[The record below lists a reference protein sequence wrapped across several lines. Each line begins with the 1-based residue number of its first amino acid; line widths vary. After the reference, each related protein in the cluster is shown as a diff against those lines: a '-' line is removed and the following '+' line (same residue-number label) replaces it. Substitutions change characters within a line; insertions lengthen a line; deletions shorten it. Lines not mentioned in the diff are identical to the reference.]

1 MSTPNTHLTASKLC
15 DINSKVSTI
24 KTELCKGLSSKN
36 PVNFSKITPQSIAGC
51 ALLKKYYL
59 AEQLLDLMNM
69 LEPLSEC
76 SIKLEH
82 PENLDINKIEQIVS
96 KCITKEL
103 NELHNSNE
111 FNTNNVKDDIK
122 KLDILVNELKTSL
135 NESSV
140 NSSTKNENVNFY
152 STRTTEAKP
161 EPVKVTNPTGHIE
174 NCLPNFITQE
184 VESELFSFLDNQNFG
199 TVTGGWSALN
209 FGEPYRYTG
218 SPTPGTQNTP
228 VPIPDPIKKVMDG
241 IRSEYP
247 NCDINQCTAN
257 KFSDNA
263 SKLSEHSD
271 NEISIRPESNIFTLS
286 LGSQRDLTFRDVT
299 TGAERIV
306 TTESRS
312 LYFMS
317 QPSQSLWTHRMDP
330 IDPRADNESEIRY
343 SLTFRCVG
351 SNFKNS
357 SIIIGDSNTR
367 NLKFGVGEGTFGRN
381 IPGKRV
387 EAFKIDEI
395 NPVDCCGYNKI
406 FIHCGIN
413 DIKQD
418 SITGPA
424 KVAACFRQLRDKVN
438 SIKLMC
444 PMSRVYVSPILPTKD
459 RALNE
464 RCLFF
469 NRLLFDFV
477 RESVG
482 GILTHD
488 FGIFCDSNGLL
499 SNEMGLYKKPYDKL
513 HLGSHGIHKIVE
525 IIRTCVYGTL
535 VKKSAKS
542 AMADKLYATAV
553 RGAPERRPQR

>member
-1 MSTPNTHLTASKLC
+1 MSTTDSHSPLTATKLC
-15 DINSKVSTI
+15 DISSKVSEI

-36 PVNFSKITPQSIAGC
+36 PVNFCNITPQMLLGC
-51 ALLKKYYL
+51 GALKKLFL
-59 AEQLLDLMNM
+59 AEQLLHLMN
-69 LEPLSEC
+69 LCEPLSDYD
-76 SIKLEH
+76 IKIQH
-82 PENLDINKIEQIVS
+82 PESLDIKEVKQVVNV
-96 KCITKEL
+96 CVTKEL
-103 NELHNSNE
+103 NQLNNSNE
-111 FNTNNVKDDIK
+111 FNFATVRDDIN
-122 KLDILVNELKTSL
+122 KLDKIMHELKTSI
-135 NESSV
+135 N
-140 NSSTKNENVNFY
+140 NSSKSENVNFCNTR
-152 STRTTEAKP
+152 STNEKP
-161 EPVKVTNPTGHIE
+161 EPVNITNPTDHIQDY
-174 NCLPNFITQE
+174 LPDFITPE
-184 VESELFSFLDNQNFG
+184 VESELSDFLVKQDFG

-209 FGEPYRYTG
+209 YGEPYQYTG
-218 SPTPGTQNTP
+218 SPTPRTQTTA
-228 VPIPDPIKKVMDG
+228 VPIPDPIKKVVDG
-241 IRSEYP
+241 IKTKYP

-257 KFSDNA
+257 EFSDNT

-271 NEISIRPESNIFTLS
+271 NEITIRPESNIFTLS

-306 TTESRS
+306 TTESCS

-330 IDPRADNESEIRY
+330 VDPRTDNKSETRF

-351 SNFKNS
+351 TNFKNS
-357 SIIIGDSNTR
+357 SIIMGDSNTG
-367 NLKFGVGEGTFGRN
+367 NLRFGVGEGTFGHY

-387 EAFKIDEI
+387 EAYTIDDI
-395 NPVDCCGYNKI
+395 NPVNCCGYNNI

-418 SITGPA
+418 SVTGPA
-424 KVAACFRQLRDKVN
+424 KVAACFRKLRNKVN
-438 SIKLMC
+438 EIKLIC
-444 PMSRVYVSPILPTKD
+444 PKSRVYVSPILPTKD

-499 SNEMGLYKKPYDKL
+499 SNQMGLYKKPYDIL
-513 HLGSHGIHKIVE
+513 HLGAGGIYELVKT
-525 IIRTCVYGTL
+525 IRTCVYGSL
-535 VKKSAKS
+535 PLRKSAKPVTAGKPYAAAVKS
-542 AMADKLYATAV
+542 APRRLPV
-553 RGAPERRPQR
+553 R